1 MTTNLKTVSQQN
13 IFAVLCTSMFYC
25 GAAHAGNNVTLFG
38 IIDDGLT
45 YSSNVGGKSA
55 WQMQSGIAQQSRW
68 GMLGKEDLGGGT
80 SAIFRLENGFN
91 VNQGTLGNG
100 SRMFGRA
107 AYVGLNNERYGT
119 LTLGR
124 QNEFMADYVGA
135 YGATGNWGILL
146 PHAGDL
152 DNTGID
158 YRVNSAVRYV
168 SPSFSGVSLGAL
180 YSFGGTPGQMGR
192 NALESFGINYVSGP
206 LSIAAAYTAIDHPA
220 TAVNEGVWT
229 ANNPVDGN
237 YGIAAGHYR
246 STGLSAQ
253 YVLGK
258 AKLAAVYTNTRFSS
272 LDPTLGAHIGGAVTF
287 NIGELIAAYNITP
300 ALQVGGAY
308 SYTEGRV
315 SANGTTPRYHIA
327 GGVADYFLSKR
338 TDVYF
343 QTTWMRA
350 AGDATV
356 AGLAP
361 VIGPSSG
368 KSQLIARLGLRT
380 KF

>member
-1 MTTNLKTVSQQN
+1 MTTNYKAVSHQN
-13 IFAVLCTSMFYC
+13 IFAVLCTSMLSC
-25 GAAHAGNNVTLFG
+25 GAAHAANNVTLFG

-68 GMLGKEDLGGGT
+68 GVLGREDLGGGT
-80 SAIFRLENGFN
+80 AAIFRLENGFN

-107 AYVGLNNERYGT
+107 AYVGLSNDRYGT

-168 SPSFSGVSLGAL
+168 TPSFSGVSLGAL
-180 YSFGGTPGQMGR
+180 YSFGGTPGEMGR
-192 NALESFGINYVSGP
+192 NALESFGVNYVSGP

-229 ANNPVDGN
+229 ASNPVDGN

-246 STGLSAQ
+246 STGVSVQ

-258 AKLAAVYTNTRFSS
+258 ARLAAVYTNTRFSS
-272 LDPTLGAHIGGAVTF
+272 LDPTLGAHIDGAVTF

-308 SYTEGRV
+308 SYTAGKV

-327 GGVADYFLSKR
+327 GGVIDYFLSKR

-361 VIGPSSG
+361 VIAASSG
-368 KSQLIARLGLRT
+368 KSQLVARLGLRT